1 MTLSETCLGR
11 FPVPARDFQSQGLS
25 GESLMTTI
33 RFAPI
38 LPAADPATLAEA
50 VGLLQ
55 AGQIIVF
62 PTDTVYGVGA
72 HGLREAA
79 VARLFDAKL
88 RERDKAIPLLLSD
101 ASDVEWVGEDISPLA
116 RALMARYWPGGLT
129 LVVRARP
136 GLPLSLTAG
145 GDTVA
150 VRVPDHPTPR
160 ALARALGAPLAAT
173 SANVSGDPPATTA
186 AQAATALA
194 DRVALV
200 LDGGPSPVGVASSVI
215 DCTVDPPRI
224 LRAGALAADPTL
236 AALLAPRPD

>member
-1 MTLSETCLGR
+1 MTR
-11 FPVPARDFQSQGLS
+11 
-25 GESLMTTI
+25 I

-38 LPAADPATLAEA
+38 LPADDPAALAEA
-50 VGLLQ
+50 LRLLQ
-55 AGQIIVF
+55 AGAIVVF

-79 VARLFDAKL
+79 VSRLFDAKL

-101 ASDVEWVGEDISPLA
+101 ASDVELVGVDIPALA
-116 RALMARYWPGGLT
+116 RELMARYWPGGLT
-129 LVVRARP
+129 LVVRARS
-136 GLPLSLTAG
+136 GLPPSLTAG

-160 ALARALGAPLAAT
+160 ALARALGVPLAAT
-173 SANVSGDPPATTA
+173 SANLSGKPPATTA
-186 AQAATALA
+186 AAAATALA

-215 DCTVDPPRI
+215 DCTTDPPRI
-224 LRAGALAADPTL
+224 LRAGALADDPALATL
-236 AALLAPRPD
+236 LGRRPD